1 MLIKDLLIRDPYRP
15 IGSVVK
21 ITDHK
26 PANVWVEMDE
36 YVPTERV
43 KEHFREL
50 LDVLLE
56 TRRGGTER
64 VCAWVSGFFGS
75 GKSHFL
81 KVLGYL
87 LENRELID
95 PSGNRH
101 SASEFLCRKLGL
113 ENFIPLLTRE
123 LKTKV
128 LYINLLDYDPQSP
141 RSPTIS
147 RLIYRSFLRDKG
159 LSTEFWVA
167 AWEEEL
173 QQQGLWDRFQAWVKE
188 NFGRSWQKERRLNAE
203 PVLKQALP
211 RLLPK
216 LYRTEEEAGGAI
228 QESKRR
234 FGTINPSEVVEKLY
248 LEAQRLDEQKGR
260 IVVLL
265 DEVGLYIGDSVPR
278 LTDLNELA
286 EQVVERG
293 SGKLLLVVTAQEALP
308 ELVGRLTKDRQILE
322 WLRDRFRLHL
332 GLQPTEVETV
342 VARRLMEKKPKA
354 ADALRK
360 LYSRHQ
366 GALVSNLS
374 LDRSW
379 HEGDFVSQYP
389 FPPYAVRLMQDI
401 MGALRG
407 SVEEARRL
415 SGSERSMMKLTQAI
429 LTGEGGI
436 LKGAEQPLGW
446 LVPFDLLYDAL
457 APDLQT
463 IRSDQH
469 QAIAGIAQLGECDGL
484 SIVRV
489 AKALYLLQQLHRRIP
504 CTHANLAAA
513 LVDKVDE
520 DIHALQEAV
529 RRCLQKLREEGWV
542 AEEDGRYRLL
552 TAAQHDLERDV
563 RANYPQPSELQRGVM
578 ELLREM
584 VRRFKYE
591 HGQIR
596 RPLKV
601 AIEVDGETVAERG
614 DLTVKLLTQFAP
626 ETEEELLIQSI
637 NEPNALFWKAAESR
651 ELKHTLE
658 RTLAIEKTLKQWESR
673 PLSVEQ
679 GEYRERLEREAQTN
693 RQIHLPDLMTKA
705 FLQGRIW
712 LGGREIAFS
721 GDSLEAVLRTNLR
734 DIAERLYTEFVD
746 ARPSKKDDC
755 ADILSWRP
763 GMALPP
769 IYERLDLL
777 TTTGQINRDA
787 GLLATVRDELKRRRQ
802 MGLDN
807 TGKALREHFESSP
820 YGWDPGLLRLLVAT
834 LLKAGAVGVR
844 YHGRPIIDPTDTQVR
859 GVFTGQREFDR
870 AAFELLPEVDWREAA
885 EKVSEIFAVPGG
897 DTFERTAKI
906 AGEQAAHW
914 RQLAGQLG
922 TRARDHRL
930 PRCLI
935 TACEEASRL
944 LDEVVQ
950 EDDPNARLRR
960 FLESAG
966 TLASEVPT
974 VRLLEGFPFDEYRKV
989 RSFADMAG
997 DWANTLTGDGARRW
1011 QLLCEGLGADD
1022 LLDRWEGVRNDYA
1035 VLWSTYREDYKK
1047 AHLAFQNAV
1056 KEALKALRQHEAFQ
1070 HKPEKAEAALEPL
1083 SALRCDADPTPTE
1096 EAFRCPS
1103 CRRSFASLSTAIV
1116 QEVRRRVEEALDAL
1130 LPPPPVKALEPLSLT
1145 RVVAGEHDLEALAGE
1160 LRRYWRKARRPLSVT
1175 VQATPKEKQ
1184 G

>member
-1 MLIKDLLIRDPYRP
+1 MLIKDLFIRDPYRP
-15 IGSVVK
+15 IETVVK
-21 ITDHK
+21 ITDHD
-26 PANVWVEMDE
+26 PAKVWVEMDE

-50 LDVLLE
+50 LDVLIE

-95 PSGNRH
+95 PGGNRH

-113 ENFIPLLTRE
+113 ENLIPLLTKE
-123 LKTKV
+123 FETKV

-141 RSPTIS
+141 QRPTIS

-159 LSTEFWVA
+159 LSIEFWVA

-173 QQQGLWDRFQAWVKE
+173 QELGLWNKFQAWVE
-188 NFGRSWQKERRLNAE
+188 DNFERSWQRERRLNAE

-211 RLLPK
+211 ELLPRR
-216 LYRTEEEAGGAI
+216 YRTEEEADRAI

-248 LEAQRLDEQKGR
+248 SEAEELDEQRGR
-260 IVVLL
+260 VVVLL
-265 DEVGLYIGDSVPR
+265 DEVGLYIGDSVSR

-308 ELVGRLTKDRQILE
+308 ELVGRLTRDRQILE
-322 WLRDRFRLHL
+322 WLRDRFRLQL

-342 VARRLMEKKPKA
+342 VAKRLMEKKPKA
-354 ADALRK
+354 ANELRD

-374 LDRSW
+374 LDRLW
-379 HEGDFVSQYP
+379 YEGDFVNQYP

-484 SIVRV
+484 HIVRV
-489 AKALYLLQQLHRRIP
+489 VKALYLLQQLHRRIP
-504 CTHANLAAA
+504 CTPANLAAA

-529 RRCLQKLREEGWV
+529 RRCLQKLQEEGWV

-552 TAAQHDLERDV
+552 TAAEHNLERDV
-563 RANYPQPSELQRGVM
+563 HANYPQPSESQRGIVN
-578 ELLREM
+578 LLREM
-584 VRRFKYE
+584 LRQFRYE
-591 HGQIR
+591 HKQIR

-601 AIEVDGETVAERG
+601 AIEVDGETIAERG
-614 DLTVKLLTQFAP
+614 DLAVKLLTQFAL
-626 ETEEELLIQSI
+626 ETEEGLLTQSI
-637 NEPNALFWKAAESR
+637 NEPDALFWKAAESR

-658 RTLAIEKTLKQWESR
+658 RTLAIEKTLRQWESR
-673 PLSVEQ
+673 PLSEEQ
-679 GEYRERLEREAQTN
+679 GKYRDRLEREAQIN
-693 RQIHLPDLMTKA
+693 QQIHLPDLISKA

-721 GDSLEAVLRTNLR
+721 GNSLEAVLRKNLH

-746 ARPSKKDDC
+746 ARPSREDDC

-763 GMALPP
+763 GTALPP
-769 IYERLDLL
+769 IYGRLDLL
-777 TTTGQINRDA
+777 TTTEQINRDA
-787 GLLATVRDELKRRRQ
+787 GLLAIVRGELKRRGQ
-802 MGLDN
+802 KGLDS
-807 TGKALREHFESSP
+807 TGRALREHFEKSP
-820 YGWDPGLLRLLVAT
+820 YGWDPRLLRLLVAT

-844 YHGRPIIDPTDTQVR
+844 YHGRPITDPTDTQVR

-870 AAFELLPEVDWREAA
+870 AAFELLPEVDWRKAA
-885 EKVSEIFAVPGG
+885 GRVSKIFGVPGG
-897 DTFERTAKI
+897 DTFERAAKI
-906 AGEQAAHW
+906 VGEQAERW

-922 TRARDHRL
+922 TRSRDHRL
-930 PRCLI
+930 PQRFI
-935 TACEEASRL
+935 TACEGASRL
-944 LDEVVQ
+944 LDEIAQ

-960 FLESAG
+960 FLKNAG
-966 TLASEVPT
+966 MLASEVPT
-974 VRLLEGFPFDEYRKV
+974 VRRLDGFPFDEYRKV

-1011 QLLCEGLGADD
+1011 QLLYDGLRADD

-1047 AHLAFQNAV
+1047 DHLAFQDAV
-1056 KEALKALRQHEAFQ
+1056 REALKALHQHEAFR
-1070 HKPEKAEAALEPL
+1070 HKPEEAEAALESL
-1083 SALRCDADPTPTE
+1083 MALRCDAEPTPTE
-1096 EAFRCPS
+1096 EAFRCS
-1103 CRRSFASLSTAIV
+1103 RCRRSFASLSRAIV
-1116 QEVRRRVEEALDAL
+1116 QEARRRAEEALDAL
-1130 LPPPPVKALEPLSLT
+1130 LPPPPVETLKSLSLT
-1145 RVVAGEHDLEALAGE
+1145 RTVAGEHDLEALAGE
-1160 LRRYWRKARRPLSVT
+1160 LRRYWRKIRRPLSVT
-1175 VQATPKEKQ
+1175 VRATPQEKLE
-1184 G
+1184 